1 MSNLLIINAL
11 ICAIG
16 FFVGVHTFI
25 KHLKAFSS
33 EKTPVVEAW
42 LVAVGML
49 AWSVVLYASFD
60 EPIITR
66 LEVFSRLLF
75 LIYWVGGILKVQKQ
89 CIKIRR
95 HLSKRKTKTNHY
107 KP

>member
-11 ICAIG
+11 ICGIG
-16 FFVGVHTFI
+16 FGVGVHTFI

-60 EPIITR
+60 EPTITR

>member
-11 ICAIG
+11 ICGIG
-16 FFVGVHTFI
+16 FGVGVHTFI

-42 LVAVGML
+42 LVAVVML

-60 EPIITR
+60 EPVITR
-66 LEVFSRLLF
+66 LEIFSRLLF

>member
-1 MSNLLIINAL
+1 MSNLIIINTV
-11 ICAIG
+11 ICLVG

-25 KHLKAFSS
+25 KYLKAFSA

-49 AWSVVLYASFD
+49 GWSVVLYASFD

-66 LEVFSRLLF
+66 LEIFSRLLF

-95 HLSKRKTKTNHY
+95 HLSKRKAQMNLY